1 MHKKTKQRI
10 RETLR
15 LIGVAFITAA
25 FAFTMYLTIGLYGK
39 ARFMDGARAF
49 EHHQEQQKQVKPCS
63 ERASLEVDYLAK
75 STDSMH

>member
-39 ARFMDGARAF
+39 ARFMDGAKAF
-49 EHHQEQQKQVKPCS
+49 ENYQEQQKQVKPCS